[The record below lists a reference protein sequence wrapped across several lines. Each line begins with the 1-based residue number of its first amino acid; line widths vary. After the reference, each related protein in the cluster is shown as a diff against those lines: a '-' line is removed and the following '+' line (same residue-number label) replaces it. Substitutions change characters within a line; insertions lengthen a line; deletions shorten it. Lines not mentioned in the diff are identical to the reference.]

1 MAAPRTQGV
10 RRARALARV
19 VGAVTGMV
27 AGTIYGSYVVS
38 QSGGP
43 LIADRAAGL
52 AVVLG
57 SGVAIAAALALAAPL
72 LTVDPFLWMEQML
85 DHAPTGQV
93 TGAVAGVVLG
103 LLISA
108 LVAVL
113 LNPLPWGLGLVIS
126 LVLACTLVYV
136 GVRTGTRR
144 HDAFADAFRRRSAAA
159 PSTSVADDPEAQ
171 DGTPIVL
178 DTSVLIDGR
187 INDVAA
193 TGFIQGRLLIPEF
206 VLEELQRVA
215 DSADPMRRSRGRRGL
230 AIVDDLK
237 RQQQVVC
244 EILDINY
251 PGTAEVDV
259 RLIKLARER
268 RAAMMTNDFNLN
280 RLATVEGIRV
290 LNLNELANALKPIV
304 GSGETVSLTIT
315 KEGKE
320 PHQGVGY
327 LEDGTMVV
335 VEGGLEHLDRRVQV
349 TVTSV
354 LQTPA
359 GRMIFATTDGAPRR
373 SAEGRPRSAPRPAR
387 AGGD

>member
-1 MAAPRTQGV
+1 M
-10 RRARALARV
+10 V
-19 VGAVTGMV
+19 VGV
-27 AGTIYGSYVVS
+27 IYGSYIVR

-43 LIADRAAGL
+43 LISDRAAGL
-52 AVVLG
+52 AVILG
-57 SGVAIAAALALAAPL
+57 AGVAMAAALALATPL

-85 DHAPTGQV
+85 DHAPAGQLA
-93 TGAVAGVVLG
+93 GGVAGLVVG

-108 LVAVL
+108 LVAIL

-126 LVLACTLVYV
+126 LALACTLVYA

-144 HDAFADAFRRRSAAA
+144 HDAFAEAFSRGATAG
-159 PSTSVADDPEAQ
+159 PPGVHDDEPATQ
-171 DGTPIVL
+171 DGTPIVV

-187 INDVAA
+187 ISDVAA
-193 TGFIQGRLLIPEF
+193 SGFIQGRLLIAEF

-230 AIVDDLK
+230 AVVDDLK

-244 EILDINY
+244 EILDADY

-259 RLIKLARER
+259 RLIKLARDR
-268 RAAMMTNDFNLN
+268 GAAMMTNDFNLN

-290 LNLNELANALKPIV
+290 LNLNDLANALKPIV
-304 GSGETVSLTIT
+304 GSGEALSITIT

-320 PHQGVGY
+320 PRQGVGY

-335 VEGGLEHLDRRVQV
+335 VEGGRDHLDQRVQV

-359 GRMIFATTDGAPRR
+359 GRMIFASADGVPRR
-373 SAEGRPRSAPRPAR
+373 SKEGRPPSAPRPAR
-387 AGGD
+387 AGRD

>member
-1 MAAPRTQGV
+1 MAVALTKRV
-10 RRARALARV
+10 RKARALARV
-19 VGAVTGMV
+19 VGSVVGMV
-27 AGTIYGSYVVS
+27 VGTMYGSYIVR

-43 LIADRAAGL
+43 LISDRAAGL
-52 AVVLG
+52 AVLLG
-57 SGVAIAAALALAAPL
+57 TGVAVAAALALAAPL

-85 DHAPTGQV
+85 DHAPAGELI
-93 TGAVAGVVLG
+93 GAVAGVVVG

-113 LNPLPWGLGLVIS
+113 LSPLPWGLGLVIS
-126 LVLACTLVYV
+126 LALACILVYA

-144 HDAFADAFRRRSAAA
+144 QDAFADAFRRRSGAA
-159 PSTSVADDPEAQ
+159 PASIGEDGAAAQ
-171 DGTPIVL
+171 DGTPIVV

-187 INDVAA
+187 ISDVAA

-215 DSADPMRRSRGRRGL
+215 DSADGARRSKGRRGL
-230 AIVDDLK
+230 AVVDSLK
-237 RQQQVVC
+237 RQRQVAC
-244 EILDINY
+244 EILDLDY
-251 PGTAEVDV
+251 PDTTEVDV
-259 RLIKLARER
+259 RLVKVARDR
-268 RAAMMTNDFNLN
+268 GAGLMTNDFNLN
-280 RLATVEGIRV
+280 RLAAVQGIRV
-290 LNLNELANALKPIV
+290 LNLNDLANALKPIV
-304 GSGETVSLTIT
+304 GSGETLSLTIT

-320 PHQGVGY
+320 PRQGVGY

-335 VEGGLEHLDRRVQV
+335 VEGGRDHLEQRVQV

-359 GRMIFATTDGAPRR
+359 GRMIFASAEGPGRR

-387 AGGD
+387 AGSG